1 MAGTVDVWSLLVV
14 VDKAEVFDLQL
25 LSKFKKAL
33 TNLVKIIKLRR
44 ILKLLQFFLF
54 SVYQDSIKRI
64 FEIL

>member
-1 MAGTVDVWSLLVV
+1 VDVWSLLVV